1 MTERCFLHDSD
12 SEKYLW
18 TQTVNVL
25 QTMQFWSTSG
35 MHAGNMAQVAQVSKA
50 WAVWGVQV
58 S

>member
-1 MTERCFLHDSD
+1 LES
-12 SEKYLW
+12 KQYLW

-35 MHAGNMAQVAQVSKA
+35 MHARDMAQVAQVSKA

-58 S
+58 T